1 MGLTPAHICAGAGLT
16 PAHICAGA
24 GLTPAQICTGMGLTP
39 YPTLHLHRD
48 RQVYGHSVE
57 LYNTQHEPGWLSHG
71 YHDLMP
77 DPDAARYT
85 ALPAGHARSPHG
97 GWARTFSS
105 PARRRPTVAFT
116 AHTMPSRFCA
126 LPAGTRISGKP
137 DAWFSSR
144 ECIGGSVFFDNR
156 TCLLRNVCFENG
168 RTIFFQ
174 DPRLGQPMSHDS
186 PYDLVWLDSYP
197 IPEPVT
203 REGVFNLWGPHAVNS
218 AYPRPMR
225 EEDLDPVLHVL
236 FKPFN
241 DDNMAHILWDNIY
254 ALYASMTTLGVLDYH
269 VQARLWRPEPLGRM
283 RCGRS
288 HVVRRCAA
296 WFAAGP

>member
-1 MGLTPAHICAGAGLT
+1 
-16 PAHICAGA
+16 
-24 GLTPAQICTGMGLTP
+24 
-39 YPTLHLHRD
+39 
-48 RQVYGHSVE
+48 VYGHSVE

-85 ALPAGHARSPHG
+85 ALPAGHTRSPHG

-105 PARRRPTVAFT
+105 PVRGRPTVAFT
-116 AHTMPSRFCA
+116 AHTMSSRFCA
-126 LPAGTRISGKP
+126 LHAGTRISGKP

-174 DPRLGQPMSHDS
+174 DPRLGQPVSHDS

-254 ALYASMTTLGVLDYH
+254 ALYASMTTLGVLDYN
-269 VQARLWRPEPLGRM
+269 VQARLRPPEPLGRM
-283 RCGRS
+283 RAAAARTSCGGAPHGSQR
-288 HVVRRCAA
+288 
-296 WFAAGP
+296 GPEGSRALAVL